1 MADKL
6 GCDEKEKS
14 LYLVQIWYLEEQ
26 LERCLL
32 RCDELEKEHQ
42 DLRSQ
47 YSILEKDK
55 KSVTGKLKC
64 TVAAKQKKAEEL
76 AEELEKQQHQTELE
90 REALKL
96 QHRQEVEEVEEQ
108 RIQMESDIKTQAV
121 NMEEQK
127 EQLAHVQH
135 TCLLSCHFRSSCS
148 GGRDAAE
155 DSGRLA
161 ADRDVQHPPGGEGS
175 AQGEAG
181 VAPVPAGEQGALERE
196 KKILQD
202 AEGEVSVRLEEVGK
216 QLHEVKK
223 ERSVHRKEVKTLK
236 ERRRQMMEE
245 MEHWDLSV
253 VLQHINSLISAEAAQ
268 LEAELRRERSRRL
281 QLDGVRQ
288 EAAVV
293 LRHILTRD
301 AEVQRRSG
309 CWRSWRVRPPREEEE
324 QLRSESPDPQ
334 DAGADSC
341 SCSECVHRRTRSH
354 RTRSTGRNTDA
365 ASFQNKSLSIFNQD
379 SQQYSPEFG
388 QLSLVRKVPVMK
400 DGGFV
405 LTESTAILKYMA
417 QKHSSS
423 VADHWF
429 PAELQQ
435 RARVNEYLSWQH
447 MNLRTNGSKVF
458 LLRTLFPIIMDSE
471 APQEKED
478 SAVEDLKQSLDLLEQ
493 MFLQNKPFIVGDK
506 ISLADLVAIVEIMQP
521 VSAGMDAFEGRP
533 KLAAWR
539 ARVKKEL
546 GEKLFDEAHEA
557 IMNRSALLQKM
568 QNNPQLHLLKPKF
581 QKLFNAADS
590 DPAEPQVSRCCHLQD
605 GGRRRRRKPV
615 DCSDDDDDDDDEQL
629 QESGHVTRAH
639 RKKKSEGVSQR
650 FLLLRDTSPPPPLPP
665 PHPGPGPDRTSSGT
679 STMPCC
685 SLLSLCQYDT
695 NKLVRIQSVRLGSLK
710 WSLNATI
717 LLFICIM
724 MLWNK
729 KYQEFDLVVSSV
741 TTKVKGVAQDKN
753 SFFVV
758 TNVIVTKQQRQGKC
772 PEAPHSGSLCR
783 TNSDCKKGAWNQQ
796 SHDRIMCEI
805 RRVEENLR
813 GLGLVS
819 NREQDRAP
827 RPALLEAAENFTVLI
842 KNNIRFPAFNFFRR
856 NILPNMDA
864 SYLRSCHRAND
875 SLCPIFRLGDLV
887 REAGEKFSQM
897 AIEGGVIGILIKW
910 DCDLDRLTQR
920 CLPRYSFRRLDEK
933 ESNRTLYPGLNF
945 RFAKYDTVNG
955 VEERTL
961 YKAFGIRFDV
971 MVFGQTT
978 ILLDW
983 LIGTSCYSAEVG
995 QNYSER
1001 KVEAVRDEHKRLLC
1015 VSYVDEKK
1023 IRLVKSSRKKRLQDM
1038 KPMSTQPCKEDTGH
1052 LRSVLYLLLPSADV
1066 DQGADRNKPDP
1077 KPRPLGRTG
1086 AIGATPPLLEAV
1098 LLYRDPLTPP
1108 AERSDSS
1115 TLRHCA
1121 YTQYVS
1127 WRFGAPPTDAQP
1139 AIPGAACRESGRSTR
1154 ARTDST
1160 VQRRAL
1166 TEMCD
1171 SPAPWSL
1178 VDLEEEEEEEEE
1190 EDTDQL
1196 GRTAQPKSFS
1206 AV

>member
-47 YSILEKDK
+47 YSALEKDK

-135 TCLLSCHFRSSCS
+135 HLPLIMSLQEQLFGQRKEHEAEVQSQRTDIEAEKMRAAATLQKTADDSLRTEMCNILREERAQHKERQEWLRFLLGNR
-148 GGRDAAE
+148 E
-155 DSGRLA
+155 
-161 ADRDVQHPPGGEGS
+161 P
-175 AQGEAG
+175 
-181 VAPVPAGEQGALERE
+181 LERE

-223 ERSVHRKEVKTLK
+223 ERSVHRK
-236 ERRRQMMEE
+236 
-245 MEHWDLSV
+245 
-253 VLQHINSLISAEAAQ
+253 

-293 LRHILTRD
+293 LRHILTDSARRRGAETQRLLEIVESTAPQGGGGA
-301 AEVQRRSG
+301 AEVREPRPPGRWSG
-309 CWRSWRVRPPREEEE
+309 QLQLLRVRPPPHTVA
-324 QLRSESPDPQ
+324 SDP
-334 DAGADSC
+334 
-341 SCSECVHRRTRSH
+341 
-354 RTRSTGRNTDA
+354 
-365 ASFQNKSLSIFNQD
+365 
-379 SQQYSPEFG
+379 QYSPEFG

-581 QKLFNAADS
+581 QKLF
-590 DPAEPQVSRCCHLQD
+590 
-605 GGRRRRRKPV
+605 K
-615 DCSDDDDDDDDEQL
+615 
-629 QESGHVTRAH
+629 
-639 RKKKSEGVSQR
+639 
-650 FLLLRDTSPPPPLPP
+650 
-665 PHPGPGPDRTSSGT
+665 
-679 STMPCC
+679 
-685 SLLSLCQYDT
+685 
-695 NKLVRIQSVRLGSLK
+695 
-710 WSLNATI
+710 
-717 LLFICIM
+717 
-724 MLWNK
+724 
-729 KYQEFDLVVSSV
+729 
-741 TTKVKGVAQDKN
+741 
-753 SFFVV
+753 
-758 TNVIVTKQQRQGKC
+758 
-772 PEAPHSGSLCR
+772 
-783 TNSDCKKGAWNQQ
+783 
-796 SHDRIMCEI
+796 
-805 RRVEENLR
+805 
-813 GLGLVS
+813 
-819 NREQDRAP
+819 
-827 RPALLEAAENFTVLI
+827 
-842 KNNIRFPAFNFFRR
+842 
-856 NILPNMDA
+856 
-864 SYLRSCHRAND
+864 
-875 SLCPIFRLGDLV
+875 
-887 REAGEKFSQM
+887 
-897 AIEGGVIGILIKW
+897 
-910 DCDLDRLTQR
+910 
-920 CLPRYSFRRLDEK
+920 
-933 ESNRTLYPGLNF
+933 
-945 RFAKYDTVNG
+945 
-955 VEERTL
+955 
-961 YKAFGIRFDV
+961 
-971 MVFGQTT
+971 
-978 ILLDW
+978 
-983 LIGTSCYSAEVG
+983 
-995 QNYSER
+995 
-1001 KVEAVRDEHKRLLC
+1001 
-1015 VSYVDEKK
+1015 
-1023 IRLVKSSRKKRLQDM
+1023 
-1038 KPMSTQPCKEDTGH
+1038 
-1052 LRSVLYLLLPSADV
+1052 
-1066 DQGADRNKPDP
+1066 
-1077 KPRPLGRTG
+1077 
-1086 AIGATPPLLEAV
+1086 
-1098 LLYRDPLTPP
+1098 
-1108 AERSDSS
+1108 
-1115 TLRHCA
+1115 
-1121 YTQYVS
+1121 
-1127 WRFGAPPTDAQP
+1127 
-1139 AIPGAACRESGRSTR
+1139 
-1154 ARTDST
+1154 
-1160 VQRRAL
+1160 
-1166 TEMCD
+1166 
-1171 SPAPWSL
+1171 
-1178 VDLEEEEEEEEE
+1178 
-1190 EDTDQL
+1190 
-1196 GRTAQPKSFS
+1196 
-1206 AV
+1206 